1 MISRKKAAWI
11 LLAALIFLI
20 QPAFRAIPA
29 SPLSRQPAVPDA
41 FASSCGLY
49 VIDLATGEAVADING
64 SSLFIPA
71 SVTKALTT
79 ATVLCLKDSAE
90 RFVTPAVALGNINK
104 EGVLDGNILI
114 SCSGDP
120 TIESRHMAAARG
132 IADSI
137 ASGLKAAGITRIK
150 GRVIVDEAMLPSGE
164 VPSGWM
170 DEDLALPYGAQHFAA
185 NYADNCLVLSMPGCT
200 FSPASPGLE
209 VHHEPCKGGAKVS
222 RSRSERRLTVKGT
235 LPRRQ
240 TAMKVANPLPSSTLA
255 EAVRQAVE
263 AAGITVEGGDVSATG
278 PATLLYTH
286 VSPRYA
292 DIMRSL
298 MFRSDNLYAEGM
310 LRTLAPDDSRAEALA
325 EEREIWA
332 DNDLPMNDN
341 WVEDGSGLSRANRL
355 SPKFLARV
363 LEWMSG
369 SLVGQSYVRMFPRA
383 GCEGTVR
390 NFLKDTP
397 LAGRMVLKSGS
408 MRNVQSYAGY
418 MLDENGLPTHAVV
431 IMANDFKCPRPA
443 LKQMMADALL
453 EIFAPET
460 RATEEFADDA
470 EYI

>member
-1 MISRKKAAWI
+1 MISRKIAAR
-11 LLAALIFLI
+11 LLPAALILLLL
-20 QPAFRAIPA
+20 PAFRAIPA
-29 SPLSRQPAVPDA
+29 APLSRQPAVPDA
-41 FASSCGLY
+41 FASACGLY

-64 SSLFIPA
+64 SALFIPA

-79 ATVLCLKDSAE
+79 ASVLCIKDSAE
-90 RFVTPAVALGNINK
+90 RFVTPAVALGHIGK
-104 EGVLDGNILI
+104 DGTLDGNLLI
-114 SCSGDP
+114 SCCGDP
-120 TIESRHMAAARG
+120 TIESRHMAATKG

-137 ASGLKAAGITRIK
+137 AAGLKAAGITRIA
-150 GRVIVDEAMLPSGE
+150 GRVIVDEAALPAGN

-185 NYADNCLVLSMPGCT
+185 NYADNTLSFTMPGCT
-200 FSPASPGLE
+200 LCPASPGLE
-209 VHHEPCKGGAKVS
+209 VSRESCKGGAKVS
-222 RSRSERRLTVKGT
+222 RLRSERRLRVWGT
-235 LPRRQ
+235 MPRRQ
-240 TAMKVANPLPSSTLA
+240 TSMKVANPLPSSTLA
-255 EAVRQAVE
+255 EAVRAAIE
-263 AAGITVEGGDVSATG
+263 AAGIAVEGKETASSG
-278 PATLLYTH
+278 PATLIYTH
-286 VSPRYA
+286 VSPRYV

-298 MFRSDNLYAEGM
+298 MFRSDNLFAEGM
-310 LRTLAPDDSRAEALA
+310 LRTLAADDTRAEALA

-332 DNDLPMNDN
+332 DNDIAMCDN

-355 SPKFLARV
+355 SPQFLARV
-363 LEWMSG
+363 LEWMSR
-369 SLVGQSYVRMFPRA
+369 SLVSQSYVRLFPRA

-431 IMANDFKCPRPA
+431 IMANDFKCSRPA

-460 RATEEFADDA
+460 QVTEEFADDA

>member
-1 MISRKKAAWI
+1 MISRKHAAWI
-11 LLAALIFLI
+11 LAAALTILFL
-20 QPAFRAIPA
+20 PAFRAIPA
-29 SPLSRQPAVPDA
+29 ATLSRQPAVPDA

-79 ATVLCLKDSAE
+79 ASVLCIKDSAE
-90 RFVTPAVALGNINK
+90 RFVTPAVALGHIGK
-104 EGVLDGNILI
+104 DGTLAGNLMI
-114 SCSGDP
+114 SCCGDP
-120 TIESRHMAAARG
+120 TIESRHMASARG

-137 ASGLKAAGITRIK
+137 AAGLKAAGIRRIK
-150 GRVIVDEAMLPSGE
+150 GRVIVDEAAFPAGE

-185 NYADNCLVLSMPGCT
+185 NYADNTLALTMPGCT
-200 FSPASPGLE
+200 LSPASPGLE
-209 VHHEPCKGGAKVS
+209 VRHEPCKGGAKVS
-222 RSRSERRLTVKGT
+222 RLRSERQLRVKGNM
-235 LPRRQ
+235 PRRQ

-255 EAVRQAVE
+255 GAVSAAIE
-263 AAGITVEGGDVSATG
+263 AAGITIEGEEISSAG
-278 PATLLYTH
+278 PATLIYTH
-286 VSPRYA
+286 VSPRYV

-298 MFRSDNLYAEGM
+298 MHRSDNLFAEGM
-310 LRTLAPDDSRAEALA
+310 LRTLAPDDCRSEALA

-332 DNDLPMNDN
+332 DNDIAMADN

-355 SPKFLARV
+355 SPQFLARV
-363 LEWMSG
+363 LEWMAQ
-369 SLVGQSYVRMFPRA
+369 SLVAQSYVRLFPRA

-390 NFLKDTP
+390 NFLKGTP

-431 IMANDFKCPRPA
+431 IMANDFKCSRPA

-460 RATEEFADDA
+460 QATEEFADDA